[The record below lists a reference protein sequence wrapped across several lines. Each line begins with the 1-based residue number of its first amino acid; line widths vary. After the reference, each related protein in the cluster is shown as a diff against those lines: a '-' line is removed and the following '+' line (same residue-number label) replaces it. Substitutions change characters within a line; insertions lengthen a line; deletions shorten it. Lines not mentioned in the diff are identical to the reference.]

1 MVSSFEEGHSGK
13 DKSDA
18 MDRAEQAKPGITKS
32 LMQMSAM
39 TVMRRHFPGEAMP
52 LEDVLSNE
60 DAFSITTQ
68 LTDLRLQKLWC
79 GGSLV
84 YEGARNEGSLAI
96 AELNQEWK
104 RHQLSPFDDI
114 EFRIPFAD
122 IRAFAE
128 EAGRPEFRALQN
140 VHCATDNV
148 VLGLARALLPFLDRP
163 DLASTVFLEQIEL
176 AIMVHLTQTYGGL
189 YFPHE
194 RKGTLS
200 LKQERRAAEFLAAHL
215 NADFSISDVADAC
228 GLSRSHFMRA
238 FKETFGKTPYRWLIE
253 YRIAQA
259 SDMLIAGT
267 PIAEIALACGF
278 ADQSHFT
285 RVFSEIVG
293 EAPGMWRRRYRKA

>member
-1 MVSSFEEGHSGK
+1 MVSSFEESHSGQ

-18 MDRAEQAKPGITKS
+18 MDRPEQATPGITKS

-60 DAFSITTQ
+60 EAFSITTQ

-96 AELNQEWK
+96 AELSREWK

-128 EAGRPEFRALQN
+128 EAGRPEFRTLQN

-163 DLASTVFLEQIEL
+163 DWRVQCFLNRSNSPLWFISPKPM
-176 AIMVHLTQTYGGL
+176 AGFI
-189 YFPHE
+189 FPM
-194 RKGTLS
+194 S
-200 LKQERRAAEFLAAHL
+200 ARARFL
-215 NADFSISDVADAC
+215 
-228 GLSRSHFMRA
+228 
-238 FKETFGKTPYRWLIE
+238 
-253 YRIAQA
+253 
-259 SDMLIAGT
+259 
-267 PIAEIALACGF
+267 
-278 ADQSHFT
+278 
-285 RVFSEIVG
+285 
-293 EAPGMWRRRYRKA
+293 

>member
-128 EAGRPEFRALQN
+128 EAGVRNLGRCRMFIVRLTTLSSVWRGPCCLFWIARTWRVRCFLNRSNSQLWFISRRPMAGFIFPMS
-140 VHCATDNV
+140 
-148 VLGLARALLPFLDRP
+148 ARARFL
-163 DLASTVFLEQIEL
+163 
-176 AIMVHLTQTYGGL
+176 
-189 YFPHE
+189 
-194 RKGTLS
+194 
-200 LKQERRAAEFLAAHL
+200 
-215 NADFSISDVADAC
+215 
-228 GLSRSHFMRA
+228 
-238 FKETFGKTPYRWLIE
+238 
-253 YRIAQA
+253 
-259 SDMLIAGT
+259 
-267 PIAEIALACGF
+267 
-278 ADQSHFT
+278 
-285 RVFSEIVG
+285 
-293 EAPGMWRRRYRKA
+293 